1 MDFRTSIASLIWVL
15 WHFCSGTDVYKLA
28 DELRSNMKGYVFLR
42 GSPEYESAR
51 AVHNGACRNIFPLLI
66 TKPLVTEDVSA
77 IVKTSVKY
85 NIALSVRSGGHSFQ
99 CQGTKVCALIFLPS
113 EFHFKY
119 FFFHSQIQ
127 FILT

>member
-1 MDFRTSIASLIWVL
+1 MEFKTSTAIVLWVS
-15 WHFCSGTDVYKLA
+15 WHFCTGTDVYKLA
-28 DELRSNMKGYVFLR
+28 EELRNNMKGYVFLR

-99 CQGTKVCALIFLPS
+99 CQGTKVS
-113 EFHFKY
+113 
-119 FFFHSQIQ
+119 
-127 FILT
+127 ILN